1 MTIGISIALNGHTPA
16 VGAVLRHYAGLAL
29 PGVVLHA
36 IGSSPEDEEAATESG
51 WLYDY
56 APNDNLGAKRNAG
69 LAALRGAGVAAV
81 IRIGADDILAAPLLS
96 RMLEALRGGARGVI
110 VRGSFVQDGP
120 GGEVIEL
127 YRTDYALGIGAPVLE
142 TYGWALYEEGGRL
155 APDRMISAY
164 VAGRD
169 ATMIRSTA
177 EAPFLQIKSA
187 GAINTFERIK
197 KNEIWRPASLP
208 VIAEPEPEPPKRKRK
223 AKPAESDNEADG
235 GETE

>member
-1 MTIGISIALNGHTPA
+1 MTIGISIALNGRST
-16 VGAVLRHYAGLAL
+16 VTDYVLGYYAGLAL
-29 PGVVLHA
+29 PDVVLHA
-36 IGSSPEDEEAATESG
+36 IGSSPEDEEAAAEAG

-69 LAALRGAGVAAV
+69 LAALRRAGVAAV
-81 IRIGADDILAAPLLS
+81 VRIGSDDILAAPLLS
-96 RMLEALRGGARGVI
+96 RMLEALRAGARGVI
-110 VRGSFVQDGP
+110 VRGSFVQDEWT
-120 GGEVIEL
+120 GEVIEL

-142 TYGWALYEEGGRL
+142 TRGWALYEEAGRL

-164 VAGRD
+164 LAGRD

-187 GAINTFERIK
+187 GSINSFERIK
-197 KNEIWRPASLP
+197 QNEIWRPASLP
-208 VIAEPEPEPPKRKRK
+208 ALPEPEPAPAPRKRK
-223 AKPAESDNEADG
+223 AKPAESDNEAGG